1 MRDTSMILH
10 QASHCAAPTRVP
22 QFWHHYFRRAA
33 TMASL
38 HKCNTQRKP
47 ESSVMNG
54 AFRLFL
60 YYTLKYSF
68 LNYRS
73 KNWGTLSAPLWCEP
87 RTRPRLRR
95 HSVIHCVLKVLIQ
108 HDSGDEFCVNFC
120 NSGKFKFVSKYWF
133 SYFRASDKPSGELV
147 WTDLQPCIHILS
159 LKHIYLQLFQH
170 CHLGINKN
178 QLGIVLKVFHQEM
191 QFKKFIIDRWVG
203 RWQFI

>member
-1 MRDTSMILH
+1 M
-10 QASHCAAPTRVP
+10 
-22 QFWHHYFRRAA
+22 
-33 TMASL
+33 
-38 HKCNTQRKP
+38 
-47 ESSVMNG
+47 
-54 AFRLFL
+54 FL

-68 LNYRS
+68 LKYRC
-73 KNWGTLSAPLWCEP
+73 KDWGTLSAPLWCEP

-178 QLGIVLKVFHQEM
+178 QLGVVLKVFHQEM

-203 RWQFI
+203 RGDGSLSRQGEPSAMLQSPVIDIFRNSRFHFYSCFCRIRLIFK